1 MNAEILLPV
10 AFGFSSLCFG
20 GILFLMA
27 LVFVVRRNH
36 GDVDSSDGCLVTFF
50 SLLLAVAALT
60 VLALA
65 IFG

>member
-20 GILFLMA
+20 GILFLFLLTA
-27 LVFVVRRNH
+27 VVKRNQ
-36 GDVDSSDGCLVTFF
+36 GSVDTSDGCLATFI
-50 SLLLAVAALT
+50 SALLAVAALS
-60 VLALA
+60 VLAVA